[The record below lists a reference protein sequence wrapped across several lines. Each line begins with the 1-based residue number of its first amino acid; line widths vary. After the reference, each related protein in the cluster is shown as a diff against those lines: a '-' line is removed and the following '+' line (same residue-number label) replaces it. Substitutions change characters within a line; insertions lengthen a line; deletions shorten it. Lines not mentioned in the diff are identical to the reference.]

1 MPYKIRFRKAA
12 KEEFERLC
20 ADYSGVREPITDH
33 LKYLACEAETKK
45 HELSFSWEDLLPK
58 DIDEYEDLI
67 NGSNIKLS
75 WDKFKQY
82 GWIDRIR
89 ACLVV
94 TLKHKPPWELRGT
107 NFSVNFSEVVPLE
120 FNIVFELNHV
130 GEELIVTKFIG
141 P

>member
-20 ADYSGVREPITDH
+20 ADYTGVREPITDH
-33 LKYLACEAETKK
+33 LKDLACEAETKR
-45 HELSFSWEDLLPK
+45 HELSFSWGDLLPK

-75 WDKFKQY
+75 WEKFNKSRWMDKIK
-82 GWIDRIR
+82 

-94 TLKHKPPWELRGT
+94 TMQHRPPWELRGT
-107 NFSVNFSEVVPLE
+107 DLSVNFSEVVPLD

-130 GEELIVTKFIG
+130 DKELIITKFIG

>member
-1 MPYKIRFRKAA
+1 MPYKFKFRKAA

-20 ADYSGVREPITDH
+20 AVYPGVRGSIERH
-33 LKYLACEAETKK
+33 LNDLAVEAETKQ
-45 HELSFSWEDLLPK
+45 HELSFNWEALLPK
-58 DIDEYEDLI
+58 DIDEYESLI

-75 WDKFKQY
+75 WKKFNESGWLDKIK
-82 GWIDRIR
+82 

-94 TLKHKPPWELRGT
+94 TMQHRPPWELRCAYL
-107 NFSVNFSEVVPLE
+107 SVSFSEVVPLD

-130 GEELIVTKFIG
+130 AKELIVTKFIG